1 MADIRN
7 RQPCNLTFQL
17 AVLLLLNRINTD
29 LTQHTIPA
37 MQNTSAGKKSQP
49 VQQFLLTMTP
59 ELAFRAFI
67 EDKFCF
73 ALPLDL
79 VDNRIEAHAP
89 IRQYHE
95 SFQLEL
101 NELESNLD
109 TSKPAYIVLR
119 RGDSLTFITYVP
131 YRAKE
136 ELRNLFLERRHSVV
150 QQLGARYISS
160 SIICKE
166 IAEITDARSWV
177 ERDAEALSLS
187 TKRIQCDKK
196 ESCGC
201 SEHSKSDLEDVE
213 YRKNKCRLCDRR
225 MKNKISSEALEALR
239 ELQTPFTAVQIV
251 WYPFS
256 IRTFIMSA
264 NLFQF
269 VDVATEILELS
280 YIRNGIIPEHVAATL
295 PNDRPSFTF
304 YRHPDTQLLYFI
316 FHSPDDA
323 TVQERMKHI
332 MAIPGLINVHSHDRN
347 VHVDQKIEIHDPDD
361 LVFEA
366 KDERI
371 GRFRSVY
378 LRNKFEGTEST
389 YDNLEADKT
398 FYDKVR

>member
-1 MADIRN
+1 M
-7 RQPCNLTFQL
+7 
-17 AVLLLLNRINTD
+17 
-29 LTQHTIPA
+29 H
-37 MQNTSAGKKSQP
+37 NTSA
-49 VQQFLLTMTP
+49 

-67 EDKFCF
+67 EDRFCF

-150 QQLGARYISS
+150 QQLGARYISY

-225 MKNKISSEALEALR
+225 MKNKISSEALETLR
-239 ELQTPFTAVQIV
+239 ELQTPCTAVQ
-251 WYPFS
+251 
-256 IRTFIMSA
+256 M
-264 NLFQF
+264 F
-269 VDVATEILELS
+269 VDVATETLELS

>member
-1 MADIRN
+1 
-7 RQPCNLTFQL
+7 
-17 AVLLLLNRINTD
+17 
-29 LTQHTIPA
+29 
-37 MQNTSAGKKSQP
+37 MQNTSA
-49 VQQFLLTMTP
+49 

-67 EDKFCF
+67 EDNFCF

-150 QQLGARYISS
+150 QQLGA
-160 SIICKE
+160 
-166 IAEITDARSWV
+166 
-177 ERDAEALSLS
+177 
-187 TKRIQCDKK
+187 
-196 ESCGC
+196 
-201 SEHSKSDLEDVE
+201 SKSDLEDVE

-239 ELQTPFTAVQIV
+239 ELQTPCTAVQ
-251 WYPFS
+251 
-256 IRTFIMSA
+256 M
-264 NLFQF
+264 F
-269 VDVATEILELS
+269 VDVATETLELS

-361 LVFEA
+361 LVFGA

>member
-1 MADIRN
+1 
-7 RQPCNLTFQL
+7 
-17 AVLLLLNRINTD
+17 
-29 LTQHTIPA
+29 
-37 MQNTSAGKKSQP
+37 MQNTSA
-49 VQQFLLTMTP
+49 

>member
-1 MADIRN
+1 MADIRS

-17 AVLLLLNRINTD
+17 AVLPLLNRINTD
-29 LTQHTIPA
+29 LMQYTIPA
-37 MQNTSAGKKSQP
+37 MQNTPAGKKSQP
-49 VQQFLLTMTP
+49 VQRFLLTMTP
-59 ELAFRAFI
+59 ELAFKAFI

-73 ALPLDL
+73 ALPFNL

-150 QQLGARYISS
+150 QQLGAGYISY

-177 ERDAEALSLS
+177 ERDAEAISLS
-187 TKRIQCDKK
+187 TKRIQCDTK

-201 SEHSKSDLEDVE
+201 PEHSKSDLEDVE

-239 ELQTPFTAVQIV
+239 ELQTPCTAVQMV
-251 WYPFS
+251 
-256 IRTFIMSA
+256 
-264 NLFQF
+264 
-269 VDVATEILELS
+269 
-280 YIRNGIIPEHVAATL
+280 
-295 PNDRPSFTF
+295 
-304 YRHPDTQLLYFI
+304 
-316 FHSPDDA
+316 
-323 TVQERMKHI
+323 
-332 MAIPGLINVHSHDRN
+332 
-347 VHVDQKIEIHDPDD
+347 
-361 LVFEA
+361 
-366 KDERI
+366 
-371 GRFRSVY
+371 
-378 LRNKFEGTEST
+378 
-389 YDNLEADKT
+389 
-398 FYDKVR
+398 